1 MTNVLSHNGY
11 HTHNKRS
18 SYKQNPIG
26 MDYTIS
32 DPLYTL
38 PSNWTF
44 QWDSFPKSTASTD
57 DQGNKLPPVESSI
70 ENGLLLD
77 DDNILKRLSEETKT
91 PVVFLSENNTAI
103 NTHSGTS
110 VTLPCIIK
118 KESKFEMVSN
128 LSKSCYY
135 ILFVWEM
142 TDSIM
147 CISKLKNNMNSR
159 STLFALF

>member
-1 MTNVLSHNGY
+1 
-11 HTHNKRS
+11 
-18 SYKQNPIG
+18 

-118 KESKFEMVSN
+118 KESKFEMITWARQLQVANTSYQI
-128 LSKSCYY
+128 LTIGESTY
-135 ILFVWEM
+135 ID
-142 TDSIM
+142 DSRFI
-147 CISKLKNNMNSR
+147 ID
-159 STLFALF
+159 T